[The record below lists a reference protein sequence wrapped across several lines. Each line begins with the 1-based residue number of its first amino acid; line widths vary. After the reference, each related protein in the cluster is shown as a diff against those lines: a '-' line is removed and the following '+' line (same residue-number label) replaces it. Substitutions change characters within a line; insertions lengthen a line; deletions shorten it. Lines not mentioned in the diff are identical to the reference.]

1 MNSSMNYHSTLA
13 PYLKSHIEGK
23 MALGLK
29 CEQDKWTYKEFDAH
43 LASVRHDREHL
54 TREDYNL
61 WYKKISVG
69 SKKSTIYAKVS
80 TIRRFL
86 IFLSQQGHECYIP
99 RMPKKHD
106 SGFVPYIYS
115 KDEVAAIFKA
125 VDELRLK
132 EHHAKSIIIILPALI
147 RLLYSTAIRISEA
160 LNIRMRDMDLERRV
174 ILIAKTKNGSERLA
188 PINDSME
195 AVLRQYLTY
204 RGKLHFTNLL
214 SPDSY
219 LFVSSLGG
227 QCTRS
232 CVLRWFS
239 KIRQNAG
246 IPYKGNHEGPRVH
259 DLRHTACCH
268 SLANLA
274 SKGRD
279 VYCSLPLMT
288 TFMGHKKV
296 MGTEH
301 YLRLTQEMYPELI
314 RLDESVTA
322 SISTVISRTIFTDDD
337 GEI

>member
-1 MNSSMNYHSTLA
+1 
-13 PYLKSHIEGK
+13 
-23 MALGLK
+23 
-29 CEQDKWTYKEFDAH
+29 
-43 LASVRHDREHL
+43 
-54 TREDYNL
+54 
-61 WYKKISVG
+61 
-69 SKKSTIYAKVS
+69 
-80 TIRRFL
+80 
-86 IFLSQQGHECYIP
+86 
-99 RMPKKHD
+99 
-106 SGFVPYIYS
+106 
-115 KDEVAAIFKA
+115 
-125 VDELRLK
+125 
-132 EHHAKSIIIILPALI
+132 
-147 RLLYSTAIRISEA
+147 
-160 LNIRMRDMDLERRV
+160 MDLERRV